1 MTDRRILAANQPP
14 KPNKW
19 PRTDRRQNRIEEVI
33 DRRQPDLMVIL
44 ENVHDPH
51 NVSAVL
57 RSCDAVGVLKIA
69 LIYTV
74 ESPPTAFARTTSGSA
89 AKWIEIQSFNSVD
102 ECFSALNAEGFTIY
116 ATALGESSRD
126 LFGVD
131 FTKPAAIA
139 FGNEMRGLSKEA
151 IEKADATIEIPMVG
165 MVRSLNISVACA
177 VTLYEAF
184 RQRRVAGLYESP
196 KLTGNARTLLVDD
209 WLNR

>member
-19 PRTDRRQNRIEEVI
+19 PRTKRRQDRIEEVI

-57 RSCDAVGVLKIA
+57 RSCDAAGVLKIA

-74 ESPPTAFARTTSGSA
+74 ESTPTAFARTTSGSA
-89 AKWIEIQSFNSVD
+89 AKWVEIRSFASVD
-102 ECFSALNAEGFTIY
+102 ACYSALKVEGFTIY
-116 ATALGESSRD
+116 ATALNESSRD

-131 FTKPAAIA
+131 FTEPAAIA
-139 FGNEMRGLSKEA
+139 FGNEMRGLSQEA
-151 IEKADATIEIPMVG
+151 IERADATIEIPMVG

-184 RQRRVAGLYESP
+184 RQRREAGFFTS
-196 KLTGNARTLLVDD
+196 ARIAGDSRSALISD
-209 WLNR
+209 WLRR